1 MLSQVLQ
8 LEYPKFKIYSIAP
21 GIVDTAMQEEI
32 READKTDFPEVDR
45 FISYKEDGE
54 LVSAEIVAQK
64 YVDFLNNCSKHKD
77 VLYSVRDL

>member
-8 LEYPKFKIYSIAP
+8 LEYPNFKIYSIAP

-32 READKTDFPEVDR
+32 RKANKIDFPELDR

-64 YVDFLNNCSKHKD
+64 YVDFLNNCSKYND

>member
-21 GIVDTAMQEEI
+21 GIVDTAMQEQI
-32 READKTDFPEVDR
+32 RGADKTNFPEVDR
-45 FISYKEDGE
+45 FICYKEDGE
-54 LVSAEIVAQK
+54 LASAEVVAQK
-64 YVDFLNNCSKHKD
+64 YVNFLKNCSKYKD